1 MSRRTP
7 QPGTPERQRGLSLVG
22 AVFLIVVL
30 AALGAYIVTVTSVQ
44 HRIPALGIQGARAW
58 FAALAGLEWAIVQ
71 EQATTAC
78 DTDGASFDVEGFTV
92 EVECDGMGGPFQEG
106 SGAPYELVRLTV
118 TATRASGE
126 DQVRR
131 TVTAVVKPD

>member
-7 QPGTPERQRGLSLVG
+7 QPSAPDRQRGFSLVG
-22 AVFLIVVL
+22 AIFLIVVL

-44 HRIPALGIQGARAW
+44 HRIPALSIQGARAW
-58 FAALAGLEWAIVQ
+58 FAALSGLEWAIVK
-71 EQATTAC
+71 EKASTSC
-78 DTDGASFDVEGFTV
+78 DTNGASFDVEGFTV
-92 EVECDGMGGPFQEG
+92 TVQCDGMGGPFREG
-106 SGAPYELVRLTV
+106 GGSPYELVRLTV